1 MTTLLDIF
9 KTMDYGP
16 APESPAAVNAWLDE
30 HGRKFGLFINNE
42 WVTPKVARTYPS
54 IDPSNGELLAETA
67 QADQNDVDAAVAAA
81 RAAFE
86 SWSQTPGVVRA
97 RYMYAIAR
105 NIQKHHRLL
114 AVLESMDNGKP
125 IRESR
130 DIDVPLL
137 ARHFYYY
144 AGWAQLMETELR
156 DYQPVGVVGQI
167 IPWNFPLLMLA
178 WKIAPAIAMGNTVV
192 LKPASYTRLSAL
204 LFAEIVAE
212 AGLPPGV
219 VNVMTG
225 SSKAG
230 SMLVEHPDV
239 DKVAFTGSTD
249 VGRILRRQ
257 TAGSGKKLSLEL
269 GGKSPFLVFD
279 DADLDG
285 AIEGVVDAIW
295 FNQGQ
300 VCCAGSRLLVQEN
313 IAETFIRKLKY
324 RMGKMR
330 VGDALDKCIDM
341 GAIVDK
347 TQWETVDGWVKT
359 GVSEGGDLFQPDIR
373 LPEKGLFYKPTLI
386 TGLDPASATVQ
397 EEIFGPVLVSLTFRT
412 PAEAIELAN
421 NTRYGLA
428 ASVWSDNINLAL
440 DVASKIKAGSVWVNS
455 TNLFDGASGFG
466 GYRESGFGREGG
478 QEGLFEYVRPAW
490 MRRPRP
496 DFARPKEGEKTS
508 WGEHIPTR
516 PAMPSKKRA
525 NGHELPR
532 IDRTPKMYIGGKQVR
547 PDGAYTTTVLGAKG
561 VIVGQVGD
569 GNRKDIR
576 DAVEAAHAAH
586 LAKPGWAMRHGY
598 NRSQVLYFIAENLD
612 ARNAEFVERIV
623 EMTGRTK
630 KSAQAEV
637 DTAVERLFTY
647 AAWADKYGGSVQ
659 ETTLRGITVGVNE
672 PVGVIGIACPDEY
685 PLLGF
690 VSLMAP
696 AIARGNTAVMIPSQ
710 KYPLSAT
717 DFYQVLDTSDVPGG
731 VVNIVTGDRDHLT
744 MYLIQHEDVDSVWYF
759 GPAEGSYH
767 VEYESAANMKRTWV
781 SYGLGRD
788 WMDRGQGEGHEFLH
802 EATQVKN
809 IWVPT
814 GE

>member
-1 MTTLLDIF
+1 MTKILEIF
-9 KTMDYGP
+9 KTMEYGP
-16 APESPAAVNAWLDE
+16 APEAPDAVKAWLDE

-42 WVTPKVARTYPS
+42 WVTPKGAKFYPS
-54 IDPSNGELLAETA
+54 VNPSNGELLAETT
-67 QADQNDVDAAVAAA
+67 QAGQKEVDAAVGAA
-81 RAAFE
+81 REAFK
-86 SWSQTPGVVRA
+86 SWSKTPGVVRA
-97 RYMYAIAR
+97 RYLYAIAR
-105 NIQKHHRLL
+105 NIQKHSRLL

-192 LKPASYTRLSAL
+192 LKPASYTRLTAL

-212 AGLPPGV
+212 AGLPAGV
-219 VNVMTG
+219 VNVITG
-225 SSKAG
+225 SSSAG
-230 SMLVEHPDV
+230 SMIVTHPDV
-239 DKVAFTGSTD
+239 DKIAFTGSTD
-249 VGRILRRQ
+249 VGRTLRQQ

-269 GGKSPFLVFD
+269 GGKSPFVVFD

-285 AIEGVVDAIW
+285 AVEGVVDAIW

-300 VCCAGSRLLVQEN
+300 VCCAGSRLIVQEN
-313 IAETFIRKLKY
+313 VAAKFIQKLKN
-324 RMGKMR
+324 RMDHLR
-330 VGDALDKCIDM
+330 VGDPLDKCIDM
-341 GAIVDK
+341 GAIVDQS
-347 TQWETVDGWVKT
+347 QWDTIDGWVKT
-359 GVSEGGDLFQPDIR
+359 GISEGGECYQPNIP

-386 TGLDPASATVQ
+386 TGLDPAAATVQ

-412 PAEAIELAN
+412 PSEAIELAN

-440 DVASKIKAGSVWVNS
+440 DVASKIKAGSVWINC
-455 TNLFDGASGFG
+455 TNLFDGAAGFG

-478 QEGLFEYVRPAW
+478 KEGLFEYLRPTW
-490 MRRPRP
+490 MDRPRP
-496 DFARPKEGEKTS
+496 ELTPADGKK
-508 WGEHIPTR
+508 WGEHVPAHPAAPTID
-516 PAMPSKKRA
+516 RA
-525 NGHELPR
+525 DGHDLPR
-532 IDRTPKMYIGGKQVR
+532 VDRTPKMYIGGKQVR
-547 PDGAYTTTVLGAKG
+547 PDGAYTLSVLSAKG
-561 VIVGQVGD
+561 KLIGQVGD

-586 LAKPGWAMRHGY
+586 LSKPGWAMRHGF
-598 NRSQVLYFIAENLD
+598 NRSQILYFIAENLD
-612 ARNAEFVERIV
+612 ARNAEFVKRII
-623 EMTGRTK
+623 EMTGRTQ

-637 DTAVERLFTY
+637 NASVERLFTY
-647 AAWADKYGGSVQ
+647 AAWADKYGGTVQ
-659 ETTLRGITVGVNE
+659 ETTLRGITVAVNE
-672 PVGVIGIACPDEY
+672 PVGVVGIACPDEM

-690 VSLMAP
+690 ISLMAP
-696 AIARGNTAVMIPSQ
+696 AIARGNTVVMIPSQ

-731 VVNIVTGDRDHLT
+731 VVNIVTGDRDHLVKT
-744 MYLIQHEDVDSVWYF
+744 LVQHEDVDSVWYF
-759 GPAEGSYH
+759 GSAEGSYH
-767 VEYESAANMKRTWV
+767 VENESAANMKRTWV
-781 SYGLGRD
+781 GYGLPRD
-788 WMDRGQGEGHEFLH
+788 WMDREQGEGHEFLH
-802 EATQVKN
+802 ESTQVKN